1 MEYRDY
7 YATLGVPRDASQGD
21 IKKAYRKLARKHHP
35 DVNTGDAAAETRFKE
50 INEAHE
56 VLGDPQKRKAYDAL
70 GANWEQYQ
78 RAAASGAD
86 PFAGFAGF
94 GGPGVRVEYRGSAED
109 LGDFSDFFQT
119 FFAGARTGAAAGSRA
134 AGSRA
139 AGGGTRARTAGGG
152 LTFED
157 ILAGLGL
164 DADGAPLAGAP
175 SGGAGRIRTVPLER
189 HDARAPVAITLEEA
203 YHGAKRLV
211 QVGRRRLEVSIPRGV
226 ASGQRIRLSGTA
238 GEGPAAG
245 NTYLEVQV
253 EPHDRYTRRGSDLLT
268 DLPISL
274 AEAIEGAEVPVPT
287 LKGRV
292 LLRVPPETQPGRTFR
307 LKGQGMPRFRADG
320 FGDLLVTVR
329 VVLPSGLDEEGR
341 RRFHAFA
348 DHVAQPDPRA
358 RRATTSAT
366 PSAATATGAR
376 TA

>member
-7 YATLGVPRDASQGD
+7 YATLGVPRDASQAD
-21 IKKAYRKLARKHHP
+21 IKKAYRRLARKHHP

-109 LGDFSDFFQT
+109 LSDFSDFFQT
-119 FFAGARTGAAAGSRA
+119 FFAGARTGAAAGV
-134 AGSRA
+134 RA
-139 AGGGTRARTAGGG
+139 AGGGTRARTASGG

-164 DADGAPLAGAP
+164 DADGAPLAGSP
-175 SGGAGRIRTVPLER
+175 SGGAGRIRTAALER
-189 HDARAPVAITLEEA
+189 QDARAPVTITLEEA

-253 EPHDRYTRRGSDLLT
+253 EPHDRYTRRGADLLT

-307 LKGQGMPRFRADG
+307 LKGQGMPRFRAEG

-341 RRFHAFA
+341 RRFRAFA

-358 RRATTSAT
+358 RRASTSAT
-366 PSAATATGAR
+366 PSAAAATGAR